1 MDKLTPTLTE
11 FHGTDVGRYCR
22 ETKLHFYN
30 QLQTL
35 SSVAITTDREN
46 EFEKYIKKVFE
57 KTMVIP

>member
-11 FHGTDVGRYCR
+11 FQGTDVGRYCL

-35 SSVAITTDREN
+35 SSVAVTTDREK
-46 EFEKYIKKVFE
+46 EFEKIN
-57 KTMVIP
+57 